1 MPTVNEIAL
10 NGLSPSSRSARA
22 DAAPNELTQLKR
34 DLLRAEVSLAKA
46 RAQAAGA
53 EADVKLLTARLK
65 AFGK

>member
-1 MPTVNEIAL
+1 MPTANEISL
-10 NGLSPSSRSARA
+10 NGLSTSSRATRA
-22 DAAPNELTQLKR
+22 DGAPNELIQLKR